1 MSPHERKSLTRDEI
15 SLLLYL
21 DTCAVDHGGMLDQR
35 KMNAADRDTLAR
47 WAAEKYVETGRRCF
61 DDGGG
66 NWVHLPP
73 ETMADAHLA
82 RAARAEAAWQTRAW
96 RTTAEARG

>member
-1 MSPHERKSLTRDEI
+1 MSPTERKSLTRDEI

-21 DTCAVDHGGMLDQR
+21 ETCAHGGMLDAR
-35 KMNAADRDTLAR
+35 KMNLADRETLAR

-66 NWVHLPP
+66 TWVHLPP
-73 ETMADAHLA
+73 GTMADAHLA
-82 RAARAEAAWQTRAW
+82 RAARAEVAWQTRGW
-96 RTTAEARG
+96 RTTAEARA